1 MIDNFGEL
9 YEKCTEE
16 EKKQIINTLIEKIE
30 VYPEP
35 MADGRVIKSVSF
47 NFPVYLGDEE
57 GKEVFLSK
65 GNNVESVCLLS
76 KANTRDGSTR

>member
-1 MIDNFGEL
+1 
-9 YEKCTEE
+9 
-16 EKKQIINTLIEKIE
+16 
-30 VYPEP
+30 

-65 GNNVESVCLLS
+65 GNNVETVALLER
-76 KANTRDGSTR
+76 KDLP